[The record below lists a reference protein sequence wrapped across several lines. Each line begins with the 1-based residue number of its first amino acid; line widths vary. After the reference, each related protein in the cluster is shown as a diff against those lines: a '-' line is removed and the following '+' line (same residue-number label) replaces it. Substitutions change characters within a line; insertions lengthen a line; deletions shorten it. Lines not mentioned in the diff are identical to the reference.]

1 MNKRRAFE
9 VARSKFLPAIFF
21 EVNYLQTN
29 GAGSEDK
36 IAAPRKLPF
45 KGLYWSP
52 DNFNFRIQLN

>member
-36 IAAPRKLPF
+36 I
-45 KGLYWSP
+45 
-52 DNFNFRIQLN
+52 NFLNCCPEKITIQGFFPVA